1 MGGRPLGG
9 PTAPA
14 HAAVAA
20 LRRQVLG
27 EAPRRVRRPRPGSPG
42 SSVDAAPVPQPRAAA
57 GALGARLG
65 GGATRQV
72 ARHGRPSAGLA
83 LVQLGG
89 RLRPASLAAVARHRW
104 AHLKPLPWARL
115 EVTGAKFGRK
125 KFQSRALA
133 SAALG
138 SSRLVSRMHP
148 PPRRQPVP
156 PPGTRSPPWGQGPST
171 DWRRVTPTA
180 STGPGTRFHS
190 SSLVKDAPCHQ
201 VQQGSRVRP
210 AAWQRRS
217 WGHLALGDG
226 VEAVTGLPV
235 LRGQR
240 DPINVGPAGGSP
252 PSPASGL
259 HWAGPQDLRF
269 SSDSQDSPRLTPS
282 PVLKDASRVPGLARS
297 SPASSR
303 PRPLPQ
309 LPAPSPTAPSLQGHC
324 PPAASP
330 GP

>member
-27 EAPRRVRRPRPGSPG
+27 EAPRQVRRPRPGPPG
-42 SSVDAAPVPQPRAAA
+42 SSVDAAPVPPPRAAA
-57 GALGARLG
+57 GALGVRLG

-89 RLRPASLAAVARHRW
+89 RLRPAGLAAVARHRR

-115 EVTGAKFGRK
+115 KVTGAKFGRK

-201 VQQGSRVRP
+201 VQLGSRVRP

-217 WGHLALGDG
+217 WGHLALGTEWRLSRASRFCVG
-226 VEAVTGLPV
+226 RGTQSTRAQRVGHLHHQPRASTG
-235 LRGQR
+235 
-240 DPINVGPAGGSP
+240 
-252 PSPASGL
+252 
-259 HWAGPQDLRF
+259 QDLRT
-269 SSDSQDSPRLTPS
+269 SDSLRIRKILRDSPR
-282 PVLKDASRVPGLARS
+282 
-297 SPASSR
+297 
-303 PRPLPQ
+303 PL
-309 LPAPSPTAPSLQGHC
+309 S
-324 PPAASP
+324 
-330 GP
+330 